1 MSSYQLL
8 ILSFIHLVM
17 MCSVKRM
24 KNSFM
29 IYSNNKSN
37 NDPHK
42 QALVENF
49 KITLNRSSAFN
60 AVK

>member
-1 MSSYQLL
+1 
-8 ILSFIHLVM
+8 
-17 MCSVKRM
+17 
-24 KNSFM
+24 M

>member
-17 MCSVKRM
+17 MYSVKRM